1 MKTNHNVKVSA
12 IDKSNIENNERYQLK
27 LSLVALIVSFGFAI
41 FAAFSVMAEEMPKD
55 EKMTAAVY
63 TQQRSGLPEIPAGYT
78 GVGPVVSGSVDY
90 QSLPSKARKFLEK
103 NCDGH
108 AVVKCNKMFTSG
120 EYDVQ
125 LADGLEFEFDAKG
138 NVIETDAPDGYSI
151 SQPLL
156 KAVVPGKLYNLL
168 IHNGFQQSVEAVH
181 RDRSGYRIDVSDPVF
196 KAVTFDPSGVLTLVV
211 ND

>member
-1 MKTNHNVKVSA
+1 METNTKSAVVVKT
-12 IDKSNIENNERYQLK
+12 ENKQLR
-27 LSLVALIVSFGFAI
+27 LSLMALIISFGFAL
-41 FAAFSVMAEEMPKD
+41 FAAFSALAEEMPKND
-55 EKMTAAVY
+55 QTTPVY
-63 TQQRSGLPEIPAGYT
+63 TSQRSGLPEIPGGYT

-90 QSLPSKARKFLEK
+90 QALPSKARKFLEK

-120 EYDVQ
+120 EYDIQ
-125 LADGLEFEFDAKG
+125 LADGLEFEFDSKG
-138 NVIETDAPDGYSI
+138 NVIDTEAPDGYSL

>member
-1 MKTNHNVKVSA
+1 MEPKTKVA
-12 IDKSNIENNERYQLK
+12 VIDNNKAKRQIRLT
-27 LSLVALIVSFGFAI
+27 LWASIISFALAM
-41 FAAFSVMAEEMPKD
+41 FAAFSASAEGMPKD
-55 EKMTAAVY
+55 EPVY
-63 TQQRSGLPEIPAGYT
+63 MSQRSGMPDLPGGFTA
-78 GVGPVVSGSVDY
+78 VGPVVSGSVDY
-90 QSLPSKARKFLEK
+90 KALPSKARKFLEK

-108 AVVKCNKMFTSG
+108 AVVKCNKTYTSG
-120 EYDVQ
+120 EYDIQ

-138 NVIETDAPDGYSI
+138 NVIDTEAPEGYSL

-168 IHNGFQQSVEAVH
+168 IHNGFQKSVEAVH
-181 RDRSGYRIDVSDPVF
+181 RDRSGYCIDVSDPVF

>member
-1 MKTNHNVKVSA
+1 MKTKVKAIQLNQTSSSA
-12 IDKSNIENNERYQLK
+12 FSTRRALYVFIIS
-27 LSLVALIVSFGFAI
+27 LSFAI
-41 FAAFSVMAEEMPKD
+41 FGAFAALAESGNKDAAAPAVNFSNSNGKMAAM
-55 EKMTAAVY
+55 AS
-63 TQQRSGLPEIPAGYT
+63 QYT

-90 QSLPSKARKFLEK
+90 KALPSKARKFLEK
-103 NCDGH
+103 HCDGH
-108 AVVKCNKMFTSG
+108 AVVKCQKEYTSG
-120 EYDVQ
+120 EYDIQ

-138 NVIETDAPDGYSI
+138 NVIETEAPDGYSI

-181 RDRSGYRIDVSDPVF
+181 RDRNGYRIDVSDPVF
-196 KAVTFDPSGVLTLVV
+196 KAITFDPSGVLTLVV

>member
-1 MKTNHNVKVSA
+1 MKATTKTAV
-12 IDKSNIENNERYQLK
+12 IEKNEGRQLR
-27 LSLVALIVSFGFAI
+27 LSLVALIISFGFAL
-41 FAAFSVMAEEMPKD
+41 FAAFSAVAEEMPKD
-55 EKMTAAVY
+55 VQTSATYVS
-63 TQQRSGLPEIPAGYT
+63 QRSGLPDIPGGYT
-78 GVGPVVSGSVDY
+78 GIGPVVSGSVDY
-90 QSLPSKARKFLEK
+90 QALPSKARKFLEK
-103 NCDGH
+103 HCDGH
-108 AVVKCNKMFTSG
+108 AVVKCNKEYTSG
-120 EYDVQ
+120 EYDIQ

-138 NVIETDAPDGYSI
+138 NVIETEAPDGYSL

-156 KAVVPGKLYNLL
+156 KAVVPGKLFNLL

>member
-1 MKTNHNVKVSA
+1 MATKTKSA
-12 IDKSNIENNERYQLK
+12 NIDINESRQLQ
-27 LSLVALIVSFGFAI
+27 LSIMAFIVSMGFAI
-41 FAAFSVMAEEMPKD
+41 FAGFSAMAEGMPKD
-55 EKMTAAVY
+55 EPIYVS
-63 TQQRSGLPEIPAGYT
+63 QRSGMPEIPGGFT
-78 GVGPVVSGSVDY
+78 GVGPVVSGTVDY
-90 QSLPSKARKFLEK
+90 SALPSKARKFLEK

-120 EYDVQ
+120 EYDIQ
-125 LADGLEFEFDAKG
+125 LADGLEFEFDSKG
-138 NVIETDAPDGYSI
+138 NVIETEAPDGYSL

-181 RDRSGYRIDVSDPVF
+181 RDRSGYRIEVSDPVF

>member
-1 MKTNHNVKVSA
+1 METKTKTAS
-12 IDKSNIENNERYQLK
+12 IENTERRQLR
-27 LSLVALIVSFGFAI
+27 LSLMALLISFGFAI
-41 FAAFSVMAEEMPKD
+41 FAAFSALAEEMPKD
-55 EKMTAAVY
+55 ERITPAY
-63 TQQRSGLPEIPAGYT
+63 TSQRNGLPEIPAGYT

-90 QSLPSKARKFLEK
+90 QALPSKARKFLEK
-103 NCDGH
+103 HCDGH
-108 AVVKCNKMFTSG
+108 AVVKCNKEYTSG
-120 EYDVQ
+120 EYDIQ

-138 NVIETDAPDGYSI
+138 NVIETEAPDGYSI

-181 RDRSGYRIDVSDPVF
+181 RNRSGYRVDVSDPVF

>member
-1 MKTNHNVKVSA
+1 MEPKTKVA
-12 IDKSNIENNERYQLK
+12 VIDNNKAKRQIRLT
-27 LSLVALIVSFGFAI
+27 LWASIISFALAM
-41 FAAFSVMAEEMPKD
+41 FAAFSASAEGMPKD
-55 EKMTAAVY
+55 EPVY
-63 TQQRSGLPEIPAGYT
+63 MSQRSGMPDLPGGFTA
-78 GVGPVVSGSVDY
+78 VGPVVSGSVDY
-90 QSLPSKARKFLEK
+90 KALPSKARKFLEK

-108 AVVKCNKMFTSG
+108 AVVKCNKTYTSG
-120 EYDVQ
+120 EYDIQ

-138 NVIETDAPDGYSI
+138 NVIDTEAPEGYSL

-168 IHNGFQQSVEAVH
+168 IHNGFQKSVEAVH
-181 RDRSGYRIDVSDPVF
+181 RDRSGYHIDVSDPVF